1 MNADALSLE
10 AGGEL
15 APVPLALPGTTRRK
29 RGSGFASAVPKSPL
43 LRAAVSRGALAAAN
57 PRSLLTRAS
66 GALSPVGAIGPTVY
80 SQGARGALATVESS
94 AAMPKAAAQSGQTG
108 TRKLTQ
114 AQLEAR
120 AQQRSED
127 DDLIREAQRGDRTA
141 FDALVRR
148 YDQSVLRLALH
159 MLGNE
164 QDAQDVHQEAFL
176 KAYRHLGN
184 FRFECSFYTWLYRI
198 VTNLC
203 LDHLRRRKSRRE
215 DAATVV
221 DVHGE
226 EMDLM
231 ANVSDTRAMANPARE
246 LDRKRMGERINE
258 ALSKL
263 TPRERMVFELK
274 HYQGLKLRTI
284 GEMLSTTEET
294 AKNTLFRA
302 TRKLRA
308 NLAEL
313 KGQ

>member
-1 MNADALSLE
+1 MNSDALSLE
-10 AGGEL
+10 TGGEL
-15 APVPLALPGTTRRK
+15 APVLSAITGSARK
-29 RGSGFASAVPKSPL
+29 RSGGTFAVAGRTSAL
-43 LRAAVSRGALAAAN
+43 LDAVAV
-57 PRSLLTRAS
+57 
-66 GALSPVGAIGPTVY
+66 VGARTGIE
-80 SQGARGALATVESS
+80 AVESS
-94 AAMPKAAAQSGQTG
+94 PTMPKAAAQPG
-108 TRKLTQ
+108 TKTDRNGTKLTQ
-114 AQLEAR
+114 AQLDAR
-120 AQQRSED
+120 ALQRAED
-127 DDLIREAQRGDRTA
+127 DDLIREAQRGERTA
-141 FDALVRR
+141 FDSLVRR

-215 DAATVV
+215 DPATVI
-221 DVHGE
+221 DSRGD

-231 ANVSDTRAMANPARE
+231 ANISDTRAMANPARE
-246 LDRKRMGERINE
+246 LDRKRMAASINE

-263 TPRERMVFELK
+263 TPRERTVFELK

-302 TRKLRA
+302 TRKLRL

-313 KGQ
+313 KG

>member
-1 MNADALSLE
+1 MSANTLSLE

-15 APVPLALPGTTRRK
+15 APVPLAIPGTTRK
-29 RGSGFASAVPKSPL
+29 SRGSFVPAAPKSPL
-43 LRAAVSRGALAAAN
+43 LRAAMARTATANAVSGAAGALAA
-57 PRSLLTRAS
+57 
-66 GALSPVGAIGPTVY
+66 I
-80 SQGARGALATVESS
+80 ESS
-94 AAMPKAAAQSGQTG
+94 ARMPKAAAQSGQTG
-108 TRKLTQ
+108 SRRMTPE
-114 AQLEAR
+114 QLQAR

-127 DDLIREAQRGDRTA
+127 DDLIREAQRGERAA

-215 DAATVV
+215 DAATVI

-284 GEMLSTTEET
+284 GQMLNTTEET

>member
-1 MNADALSLE
+1 MNADALGLE

-15 APVPLALPGTTRRK
+15 SAIVSAIPGSPRVKGGAVITPAAPQ
-29 RGSGFASAVPKSPL
+29 SAL
-43 LRAAVSRGALAAAN
+43 LRAAA
-57 PRSLLTRAS
+57 
-66 GALSPVGAIGPTVY
+66 
-80 SQGARGALATVESS
+80 ARGTVTSTV
-94 AAMPKAAAQSGQTG
+94 AMPKAAAQPGQTG
-108 TRKLTQ
+108 SRRLTQ

-127 DDLIREAQRGDRTA
+127 DDLIREAQRGDRAA
-141 FDALVRR
+141 FDSLVRR

-221 DVHGE
+221 DGNGD
-226 EMDLM
+226 EMDLLS
-231 ANVSDTRAMANPARE
+231 NVSDTRAMANPARE
-246 LDRKRMGERINE
+246 LDRKRMGERIQE

-263 TPRERMVFELK
+263 TPRERTVFELK

>member
-1 MNADALSLE
+1 MSVEAIGVNPVGRRPSPFALGLRDA
-10 AGGEL
+10 
-15 APVPLALPGTTRRK
+15 
-29 RGSGFASAVPKSPL
+29 
-43 LRAAVSRGALAAAN
+43 AAV
-57 PRSLLTRAS
+57 
-66 GALSPVGAIGPTVY
+66 
-80 SQGARGALATVESS
+80 ES
-94 AAMPKAAAQSGQTG
+94 MPGMAKAATQSG
-108 TRKLTQ
+108 TRNGGKLTQ
-114 AQLEAR
+114 AQIDAR
-120 AQQRSED
+120 AQQRIED
-127 DDLIREAQRGDRTA
+127 DELIREAQRGERTA

-164 QDAQDVHQEAFL
+164 QDAQDVHQEAFI

-203 LDHLRRRKSRRE
+203 LDQLRRRKSRRE
-215 DAATVV
+215 DPATVL
-221 DVHGE
+221 DSSGG

-231 ANVSDTRAMANPARE
+231 ANITDDRSMANPARE
-246 LDRKRMGERINE
+246 LDRKVMSQRIGE
-258 ALSKL
+258 ALDKL
-263 TPRERMVFELK
+263 TPRERTVFELK

-308 NLAEL
+308 NLA
-313 KGQ
+313 GVR

>member
-1 MNADALSLE
+1 MSAE
-10 AGGEL
+10 AVGIDLGGEL
-15 APVPLALPGTTRRK
+15 PAQAVSARGRRI
-29 RGSGFASAVPKSPL
+29 SPFAAGL
-43 LRAAVSRGALAAAN
+43 LGRAAVESMPAMAKAATQ
-57 PRSLLTRAS
+57 P
-66 GALSPVGAIGPTVY
+66 
-80 SQGARGALATVESS
+80 GARNG
-94 AAMPKAAAQSGQTG
+94 G
-108 TRKLTQ
+108 KLTQ
-114 AQLEAR
+114 AQMDAR
-120 AQQRSED
+120 AQQRTED
-127 DDLIREAQRGDRTA
+127 DQLIREAQAGQRTS

-164 QDAQDVHQEAFL
+164 QDAQDVHQEAFI

-203 LDHLRRRKSRRE
+203 LDQLRRRKSRRE
-215 DAATVV
+215 DPATVL
-221 DVHGE
+221 DASGD

-231 ANVSDTRAMANPARE
+231 ANITDDRSMANPARE
-246 LDRKRMGERINE
+246 LDRKVMSQSIHE
-258 ALSKL
+258 ALDKL
-263 TPRERMVFELK
+263 TPRERTVFELK

-308 NLAEL
+308 SLAEFR
-313 KGQ
+313 G

>member
-1 MNADALSLE
+1 MNMQTGLGSIAP
-10 AGGEL
+10 AGRHVSPFAQAFQVGQGGL
-15 APVPLALPGTTRRK
+15 AVESLPGM
-29 RGSGFASAVPKSPL
+29 S
-43 LRAAVSRGALAAAN
+43 
-57 PRSLLTRAS
+57 
-66 GALSPVGAIGPTVY
+66 
-80 SQGARGALATVESS
+80 
-94 AAMPKAAAQSGQTG
+94 KAATQTG
-108 TRKLTQ
+108 TRNGGKLTQ

-120 AQQRSED
+120 ALQRSED
-127 DDLIREAQRGDRTA
+127 DDLIREAQRGQRSA
-141 FDALVRR
+141 FDTLVRR
-148 YDQSVLRLALH
+148 YDQSVLRLAMH

-203 LDHLRRRKSRRE
+203 LDQLRRRKSRRE
-215 DAATVV
+215 DPGTVL
-221 DVHGE
+221 DNNGD

-231 ANVSDTRAMANPARE
+231 VNVTDDRAMANPGRE
-246 LDRKRMGERINE
+246 LDRKVMAERIAV
-258 ALSKL
+258 ALDKL
-263 TPRERMVFELK
+263 TPRERTVFELK

-308 NLAEL
+308 NLAGL
-313 KGQ
+313 RA

>member
-1 MNADALSLE
+1 MNAHAAGINLTNGL
-10 AGGEL
+10 GGEL
-15 APVPLALPGTTRRK
+15 TVSLAT
-29 RGSGFASAVPKSPL
+29 SSAVAPKPTS
-43 LRAAVSRGALAAAN
+43 SRGRRPSPFALGLQAKAVA
-57 PRSLLTRAS
+57 
-66 GALSPVGAIGPTVY
+66 
-80 SQGARGALATVESS
+80 VESLPT
-94 AAMPKAAAQSGQTG
+94 MPKVVIQTG
-108 TRKLTQ
+108 TRSGKMTP

-127 DDLIREAQRGDRTA
+127 DELIREAQRGQRTA
-141 FDALVRR
+141 FDSLVRR

-164 QDAQDVHQEAFL
+164 QDAQDVHQEAFI
-176 KAYRHLGN
+176 KAYRHLGS

-203 LDHLRRRKSRRE
+203 LDQMRRRKSRRE
-215 DAATVV
+215 DPATVL
-221 DVHGE
+221 DASGD

-231 ANVSDTRAMANPARE
+231 ANITDDRAMANPARE
-246 LDRKRMGERINE
+246 LDRRVMSLQINE
-258 ALSKL
+258 ALDKL
-263 TPRERMVFELK
+263 TPRERTVFELK

-308 NLAEL
+308 NLA
-313 KGQ
+313 GVR

>member
-1 MNADALSLE
+1 MNADAFSLE
-10 AGGEL
+10 AGSEL
-15 APVPLALPGTTRRK
+15 APVLTAIAGSARGRNVSAFAPARQTSAL
-29 RGSGFASAVPKSPL
+29 L
-43 LRAAVSRGALAAAN
+43 DAAATIGAGAL
-57 PRSLLTRAS
+57 
-66 GALSPVGAIGPTVY
+66 G
-80 SQGARGALATVESS
+80 TVESS
-94 AAMPKAAAQSGQTG
+94 PAMPKATAQSG
-108 TRKLTQ
+108 TRGERAGGKLTQ

-120 AQQRSED
+120 ALQRTED
-127 DDLIREAQRGDRTA
+127 DELIREAQRGDRA
-141 FDALVRR
+141 SFDSLVRR

-215 DAATVV
+215 DPATVL
-221 DVHGE
+221 DSRGD

-231 ANVSDTRAMANPARE
+231 ANISDTRSMANPARE
-246 LDRKRMGERINE
+246 LDRKHMGECINQ
-258 ALSKL
+258 ALDKL
-263 TPRERMVFELK
+263 TPRERTVFELK

-313 KGQ
+313 REGRT